1 MTATE
6 RTIGI
11 RVTVIGTPR
20 PALRGIAEALTAAIR
35 PGILAALRTLE
46 DIGSRMPVVVAVRK
60 EHRG

>member
-1 MTATE
+1 MTDTDTVE
-6 RTIGI
+6 IK
-11 RVTVIGTPR
+11 VTVIGTPW